1 MDRKF
6 WRDMMKA
13 FNLFLLLVSMSSV
26 VFLTGAS
33 SELGRALARLLATD
47 GDSVALVA
55 RRQGPLEDLASE
67 IRNDGGIAFPLV
79 CDVSNRQDVRSAMER
94 CENELGPIDC
104 LIANAGIGGITG
116 PENFD
121 STIVER
127 IIQTNLV
134 GPAYCIEQILPGMI
148 ARRKRPCGRY

>member
-1 MDRKF
+1 MN
-6 WRDMMKA
+6 W
-13 FNLFLLLVSMSSV
+13 
-26 VFLTGAS
+26 
-33 SELGRALARLLATD
+33 
-47 GDSVALVA
+47 
-55 RRQGPLEDLASE
+55 
-67 IRNDGGIAFPLV
+67 GIAFPLV

-148 ARRKRPCGRY
+148 ARKKKAMWSVLAVLLPFKAFPILRLTVLARPVLT